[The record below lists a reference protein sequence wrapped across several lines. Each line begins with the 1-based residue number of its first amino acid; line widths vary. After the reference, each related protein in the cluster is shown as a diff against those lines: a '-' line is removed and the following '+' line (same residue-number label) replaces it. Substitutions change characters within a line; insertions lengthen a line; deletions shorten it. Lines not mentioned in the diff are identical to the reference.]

1 MNKKLH
7 LLNIIMII
15 LFFGLSRV
23 YAQNQNFDQK
33 QENITITINNGDTI
47 INGKNFKTISEAEK
61 AQLRKKMNIISDKN
75 GTRIAIGSPHTYKR
89 VKMIKKMDGDSVIVD
104 SNEVRVYSFNDEK
117 PMVWGFRNDSLHRFK
132 FYANPDSLSKILISP
147 MGEDNYMNIDPKM
160 VHPRWS
166 PDFDRMP
173 IFRGKNQMLIR
184 STQPNSSHFN
194 YNITDKDGYST
205 EERINISEPSKAEL
219 KSLFKDENKDIHS
232 LEIKNLIFYPN
243 FDSGKTTLGFTAP
256 EKGEI
261 NVKLVDN
268 DGNIIFSDNRNLTST
283 MYSRSFDWHKNGIYY
298 LEVSAGKKNF
308 IKKVIKN

>member
-1 MNKKLH
+1 MNKKLN
-7 LLNIIMII
+7 LLNVIMII

-75 GTRIAIGSPHTYKR
+75 GMRIAIGSPHINKR
-89 VKMIKKMDGDSVIVD
+89 IRMIKKMDGDSVVLD
-104 SNEVRVYSFNDEK
+104 SNEVRVYSFDDQK
-117 PMVWGFRNDSLHRFK
+117 PMMWKFRNDSLHRLR
-132 FYANPDSLSKILISP
+132 FYANPDSLSQILISP
-147 MGEDNYMNIDPKM
+147 MGEDNYMDIDPKM

-184 STQPNSSHFN
+184 TTQPNSSNFN
-194 YNITDKDGYST
+194 YTLTDKDGYTT
-205 EERINISEPSKAEL
+205 EERINVSNPKKEEL

-243 FDSGKTTLGFTAP
+243 FDSGKTTLGFTVP
-256 EKGEI
+256 EKSQI
-261 NVKLVDN
+261 NVKLVDSN
-268 DGNIIFSDNRNLTST
+268 GDAIFSENRNLTSLS
-283 MYSRSFDWHKNGIYY
+283 YSRSFDWHKNGIYY
-298 LEVSAGKKNF
+298 LEVSSGKKTF

>member
-1 MNKKLH
+1 MNNKLR
-7 LLNIIMII
+7 LLNFLLIS
-15 LFFGLSRV
+15 LFGLSRV
-23 YAQNQNFDQK
+23 FGQNQNFNQK
-33 QENITITINNGDTI
+33 QENINITINNGDTI

-61 AQLRKKMNIISDKN
+61 AQLRKKMNILSN
-75 GTRIAIGSPHTYKR
+75 QNRTRMTVGSPHIYKR
-89 VKMIKKMDGDSVIVD
+89 VKMIKKMDGDSAIVD

-132 FYANPDSLSKILISP
+132 FYASPDSLSKILISP

-173 IFRGKNQMLIR
+173 IFRGKNQILIR

-194 YNITDKDGYST
+194 YTITDKDGYST
-205 EERINISEPSKAEL
+205 EERINISEPSKADL

-243 FDSGKTTLGFTAP
+243 FDSGKTTLGFTTP

-268 DGNIIFSDNRNLTST
+268 DGNIIFSENRNLTSLS
-283 MYSRSFDWHKNGIYY
+283 YSRSFDWHKNGIYY
-298 LEVSAGKKNF
+298 LEVSAGKKSF